1 MLNGFNTFE
10 EYDYYL
16 EQTEREELQADYERA
31 YQESLRDQSCPYP
44 AKPFHTWGSD
54 DEDCHGPNTIAA
66 AKDQVALVVLSA
78 LSGVVN
84 KRVQFY
90 PNLRRKWSLSKIHDH
105 AMEKLQWFASDDSY
119 AGGYGGN
126 VDEMVRAI
134 YTYSK

>member
-1 MLNGFNTFE
+1 MPHGFNTFE

-44 AKPFHTWGSD
+44 AKPFHTWSSD
-54 DEDCHGPNTIAA
+54 DEDYHGQAIAEV
-66 AKDQVALVVLSA
+66 KDQVALAVASA

-90 PNLRRKWSLSKIHDH
+90 PKLRRKWRLSVLHDR
-105 AMEKLQWFASDDSY
+105 AMERLQWLASHNGY
-119 AGGYGGN
+119 AGN